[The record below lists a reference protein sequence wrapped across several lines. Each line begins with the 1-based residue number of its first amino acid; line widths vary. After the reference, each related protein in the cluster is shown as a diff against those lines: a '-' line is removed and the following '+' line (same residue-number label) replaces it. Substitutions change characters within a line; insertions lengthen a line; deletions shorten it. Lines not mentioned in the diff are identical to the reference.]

1 MKKIVNYVIFLFL
14 LSSCET
20 VVQIELDSGSKNL
33 VIESLLEFSDS
44 TETGFARVLLTETS
58 SFYGDL
64 GPKMIS
70 NATISINSVNNT
82 YNLIE
87 DQDSLGFYFSANP
100 IPYLGEESFTI
111 DVIADIN
118 GSEGHWLGTNSH
130 TNVPLIDSIY
140 YEYLPA
146 SPPFQD
152 EGYFVKI
159 ILTDPEMEENFYHLT
174 VLVNDSSDFELS
186 PGTKRSKILKD
197 EYFNGM
203 DLNFI
208 VNDNPLKEDDHLE
221 IILSSITEDV
231 YEYYFNMYTLI
242 AESSGIGVAP
252 PFPLYGNL
260 VSLNDDFD
268 NALGN
273 FQVRSTTYKE
283 IYIEN

>member
-14 LSSCET
+14 FSSCET
-20 VVQIELDSGSKNL
+20 VVQIELDDESENL
-33 VIESLLEFSDS
+33 VIESLLEFSDL
-44 TETGFARVLLTETS
+44 TDTGFARVLLTETNA
-58 SFYGDL
+58 FYGDIA
-64 GPKMIS
+64 PKTIS
-70 NATISINSVNNT
+70 NASISINSVNNT

-87 DQDSLGFYFSANP
+87 DPDSLGFYFSPNP

-118 GSEGHWLGTNSH
+118 GSEGHWVGTNNY
-130 TNVPLIDSIY
+130 TDVPVIDSIY
-140 YEYLPA
+140 YEFLPA
-146 SPPFQD
+146 SPPFQE
-152 EGYFVKI
+152 EGNFVKI
-159 ILTDPEMEENFYHLT
+159 ILTDPVMEENFYHLT
-174 VLVNDSSDFELS
+174 VLVNDSSSFELS
-186 PGTKRSKILKD
+186 PGTKRSKILND

-208 VNDNPLKEDDHLE
+208 VNDIPLKENDHLE

-231 YEYYFNMYTLI
+231 YEYYFNMYTLL

-260 VSLNDDFD
+260 ISLNDDFD